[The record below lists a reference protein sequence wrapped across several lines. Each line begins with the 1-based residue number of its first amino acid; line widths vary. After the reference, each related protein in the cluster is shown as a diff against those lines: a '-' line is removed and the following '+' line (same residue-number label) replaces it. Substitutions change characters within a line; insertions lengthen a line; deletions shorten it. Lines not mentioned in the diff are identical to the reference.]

1 MRSSTIAAIAAPLAA
16 RAVVAGQYDEWKF
29 GNMFNLGPANS
40 AITKATYTLVAPYIP
55 CGTVVDDEKAQP
67 WMSIWVGVSQSLTD
81 QGTDLFQPLLN
92 WAPNNAQEGCAL
104 RPTPS
109 GVLLQALTL
118 VVSVVVGTAGVQNAQ
133 EYVAIPSKSDVD
145 FELVYDSSKGV
156 SQKVWINGALVSQ
169 QTDKDNNGKPP
180 TYIYSSN
187 ECYKGTC
194 GTVAAYS
201 WSNLTVTLAEA
212 DANFGKTLQL
222 TGATSSG
229 LKTSDNGKNWH
240 AESIKINEDYFY
252 ADGSKKQC

>member
-40 AITKATYTLVAPYIP
+40 AITKATYTLVAPSIP
-55 CGTVVDDEKAQP
+55 CGTVVDDKKAQP
-67 WMSIWVGVSQSLTD
+67 WMSIWVGVSQSLSD

-92 WAPNNAQEGCAL
+92 WAPNNAQEGCAASNSEWCVAAS
-104 RPTPS
+104 TYTS
-109 GVLLQALTL
+109 
-118 VVSVVVGTAGVQNAQ
+118 AGVQNAQ

-145 FELVYDSSKGV
+145 FELVYDSSKDV

-229 LKTSDNGKNWH
+229 LKTSDNGKTWH